1 MTVELHYLV
10 LVTALTAVLWVPY
23 ILNRLAVRGIADT
36 VGYPETPK
44 PQAPWAARLQKAHV
58 NAVRK
63 LAFTAAFVGQAL
75 FAWQLLG

>member
-1 MTVELHYLV
+1 M
-10 LVTALTAVLWVPY
+10 
-23 ILNRLAVRGIADT
+23 IADT

-58 NAVRK
+58 NAMRK
-63 LAFTAAFVGQAL
+63 LAFTAAFVGQGL